1 MTTKMHAVAPPIPP
15 RVNINTIGRA
25 SSGRLVKT
33 LSGTFADKII
43 GVRERGG
50 DFVSF
55 EDMRTRVDGIGPVK
69 FKELKEAGFF

>member
-15 RVNINTIGRA
+15 RVNINAIGRA

-50 DFVSF
+50 DFVLPGS
-55 EDMRTRVDGIGPVK
+55 
-69 FKELKEAGFF
+69 